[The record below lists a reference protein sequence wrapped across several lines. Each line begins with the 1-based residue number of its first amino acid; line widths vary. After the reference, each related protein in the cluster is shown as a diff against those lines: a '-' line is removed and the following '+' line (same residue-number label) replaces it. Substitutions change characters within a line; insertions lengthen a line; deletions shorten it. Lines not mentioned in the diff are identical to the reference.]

1 MGNLR
6 GAVTAADKLSSYY
19 GTRDP
24 FRLAGYLG
32 ITVHHYDL
40 GETILGYSTHANRI
54 RMITLNSNNTEDQDN
69 VVCGHE
75 LCHCTEHTSC
85 DTNFFNRAA
94 PLMITGIEAEANAF
108 AFELAFGGEQI
119 SPMNYSLILESCDLP
134 EWMYIFF
141 EDIHRPSLESDQY

>member
-75 LCHCTEHTSC
+75 LCHCTEHTDC
-85 DTNFFNRAA
+85 DTNFFNRNA
-94 PLMITGIEAEANAF
+94 PLMVTGIEAEANVF
-108 AFELAFGGEQI
+108 AFELVFGGVQI
-119 SPMNYSLILESCDLP
+119 SPTNYSSILDDLDFP
-134 EWMYIFF
+134 GWMYTFF
-141 EDIHRPSLESDQY
+141 EDIRRLSLDPDEY